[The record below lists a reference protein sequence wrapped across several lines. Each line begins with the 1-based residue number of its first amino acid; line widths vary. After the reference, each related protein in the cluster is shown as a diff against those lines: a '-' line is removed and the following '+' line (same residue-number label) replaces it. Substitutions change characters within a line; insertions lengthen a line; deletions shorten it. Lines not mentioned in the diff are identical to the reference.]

1 MNCGV
6 SGKGHLLK
14 GGILSEE
21 VLNRRFDWFALHH
34 GWGKGG

>member
-6 SGKGHLLK
+6 SEGPFTEGRNIVK
-14 GGILSEE
+14 E